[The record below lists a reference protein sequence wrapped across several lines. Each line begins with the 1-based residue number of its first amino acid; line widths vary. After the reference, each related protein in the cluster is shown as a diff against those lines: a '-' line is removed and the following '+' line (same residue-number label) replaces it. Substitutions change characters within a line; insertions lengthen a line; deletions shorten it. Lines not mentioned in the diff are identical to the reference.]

1 MVCFSINSTPMQAS
15 GIFPSLRSS
24 WTPGKF
30 CTDAAEAGLNGGRP
44 CVVEDRALSRSQRT
58 DSFHAVKFLPLL
70 AIVFL
75 TGCQTRYTKFTVTD
89 YQGGP
94 IATWVAE
101 GGYSCHEQGYR
112 IRAVE
117 RHSGPPYEVHNRY
130 PNGWRAV
137 VTGPNIVRESVAKPE
152 WLRELDGE

>member
-1 MVCFSINSTPMQAS
+1 
-15 GIFPSLRSS
+15 
-24 WTPGKF
+24 
-30 CTDAAEAGLNGGRP
+30 
-44 CVVEDRALSRSQRT
+44 
-58 DSFHAVKFLPLL
+58 VKFLPLL

-89 YQGGP
+89 YQGTR

-101 GGYSCHEQGYR
+101 GPYAWHELGYR

-117 RHSGPPYEVHNRY
+117 RRSSAPNEIVNRY

-137 VTGPNIVRESVAKPE
+137 VTGPNIVHERVAKPE
-152 WLRELDGE
+152 WLRELDGGG